1 MRRKPK
7 RPIGGDLWGFCRDD
21 GGMIAQSPGG
31 GCYSAAN
38 RQQINGLHGQAIANG
53 LGQAHCQAL
62 AHSQAK
68 AHGEAQARDSKND
81 FQFPILGKPFNPV
94 FNPFGILEILKF
106 PTREL
111 DFSGKFFVLL
121 FYVSMSALHY
131 AIRMV
136 M

>member
-7 RPIGGDLWGFCRDD
+7 RPIGGDLWGFCRGDLP
-21 GGMIAQSPGG
+21 GLRLYPAQSLGF
-31 GCYSAAN
+31 YA
-38 RQQINGLHGQAIANG
+38 LAIAHCQA
-53 LGQAHCQAL
+53 LAHSQALAHCQAL

-94 FNPFGILEILKF
+94 FNPFGILKILKF
-106 PTREL
+106 HAKEL
-111 DFSGKFFVLL
+111 DSPGKFFVLL

>member
-7 RPIGGDLWGFCRDD
+7 RPIGGDLWGFCRGDLT
-21 GGMIAQSPGG
+21 GLRLYPAQSLWF
-31 GCYSAAN
+31 YA
-38 RQQINGLHGQAIANG
+38 LAI
-53 LGQAHCQAL
+53 AHCQAL

-81 FQFPILGKPFNPV
+81 FRFPILGKPFDPEN
-94 FNPFGILEILKF
+94 NPFGILKILKF
-106 PTREL
+106 LTREL
-111 DFSGKFFVLL
+111 DFPGKFFVLL
-121 FYVSMSALHY
+121 FYVWMSALHY

>member
-1 MRRKPK
+1 MRRDDQK
-7 RPIGGDLWGFCRDD
+7 PIGGDLWGFCRDD

-38 RQQINGLHGQAIANG
+38 RQQINGLHGQAIA
-53 LGQAHCQAL
+53 HCQAI

-68 AHGEAQARDSKND
+68 AQGKAQARDSKND